1 MSLLRGLRI
10 LIISDD
16 NAVAKALVQFV
27 FEGLGVEIIGMPHFS
42 DNLYDWLTRFTP
54 DIALM
59 YVQTLTLEKVEYI
72 EQLLLKLRADHFDN
86 PILVLTQTKVP
97 VLHSSLLRAGCQ
109 AVLAPMPT
117 REELL
122 VAISSVEG
130 NSNKKK

>member
-16 NAVAKALVQFV
+16 SAVAKALVQFV
-27 FEGLGVEIIGMPHFS
+27 FEGLGVEVIGMPHFS

-54 DIALM
+54 DIALV
-59 YVQTLTLEKVEYI
+59 YVQTLTLEQVEFM
-72 EQLLLKLRADHFDN
+72 EQLLLKLRAGHFDN
-86 PILVLTQTKVP
+86 PVLVLTQTQVP
-97 VLHSSLLRAGCQ
+97 VLHTSLLRAGCQ

-122 VAISSVEG
+122 SAIDNVRPRS
-130 NSNKKK
+130 